1 MLVHGVIT
9 PEELLDETDK
19 GLLHVYQRTVT
30 TKHVMVAI
38 KAVELW
44 FTDKPSGC
52 HGLLPRMCTALHI
65 NNVLLHDLHG
75 GGNILP
81 VAAINQLSTAANK
94 HKRTAKNDQ
103 NRKAAMR
110 GLSME
115 AAICEPNNA
124 QRICQQ
130 MIAYVET
137 TLEKLATGCGKY
149 MASEL
154 FPCITVHRA
163 IVAPVAAMLNAIT
176 IASTMARKYAIV
188 SARLGDVQPPLLSKL
203 SELDACR
210 IKQNKDKTI
219 DTEGKVWAISQRMH
233 KVWSNWALF
242 WRLDEYENNHNC
254 PLIPCWGGSANTRG
268 TMGWCEAECLEL
280 LGLQHGA
287 TIADRVAAWKSAPP
301 PVQRACQN
309 ALVECTQHSF
319 SCQPSSTDI
328 NNEYAAIFDPENGFG
343 VTMDT
348 PVRITTQKWRAIT
361 FTASVLIWK
370 RGAAGGGQT
379 TPGMMGLAGA
389 RHPARMCK
397 DIPEVKVSVSAAAGT
412 AGANADVNYML
423 VPWPEL
429 CDADARTLVAAEAQL
444 AGAVLGQH
452 GSPTCGDGISTGEQH
467 TGVASTPVGAA
478 RPACFEPSIS
488 ATKQTKK
495 HSKNKKKKKKGKE
508 RRSKN
513 KKQRKL
519 SYGQSHSVDNPGGG
533 L

>member
-30 TKHVMVAI
+30 TKHVMMAI

-44 FTDKPSGC
+44 FTDRPSGC
-52 HGLLPRMCTALHI
+52 HGLLSRMCTALHI

-110 GLSME
+110 GLGTE
-115 AAICEPNNA
+115 AAICQPGNA
-124 QRICQQ
+124 QRVCGQ

-137 TLEKLATGCGKY
+137 TLENLATGGGKY

-268 TMGWCEAECLEL
+268 TMGWCEAECLGCLACSMGLQLQTEL
-280 LGLQHGA
+280 LHGRVHRPQCSAHAKMHLKNAHSMCSHASHHPLTSTTSMLQSL
-287 TIADRVAAWKSAPP
+287 I
-301 PVQRACQN
+301 QR
-309 ALVECTQHSF
+309 
-319 SCQPSSTDI
+319 
-328 NNEYAAIFDPENGFG
+328 
-343 VTMDT
+343 
-348 PVRITTQKWRAIT
+348 
-361 FTASVLIWK
+361 
-370 RGAAGGGQT
+370 
-379 TPGMMGLAGA
+379 MGL
-389 RHPARMCK
+389 
-397 DIPEVKVSVSAAAGT
+397 V
-412 AGANADVNYML
+412 
-423 VPWPEL
+423 
-429 CDADARTLVAAEAQL
+429 
-444 AGAVLGQH
+444 
-452 GSPTCGDGISTGEQH
+452 
-467 TGVASTPVGAA
+467 
-478 RPACFEPSIS
+478 
-488 ATKQTKK
+488 
-495 HSKNKKKKKKGKE
+495 
-508 RRSKN
+508 
-513 KKQRKL
+513 
-519 SYGQSHSVDNPGGG
+519 
-533 L
+533 